1 MIRDLNI
8 LLMAK
13 GKKYLG
19 KYKLVFDLSKDYVRQ
34 NDCDCVKTFGLC
46 QQRGDLRRI
55 SKLKR

>member
-1 MIRDLNI
+1 MIRDLSTP
-8 LLMAK
+8 LMAK

-19 KYKLVFDLSKDYVRQ
+19 KYKLVFDSSKDHVRQ
-34 NDCDCVKTFGLC
+34 NDCVKTFGLC

>member
-19 KYKLVFDLSKDYVRQ
+19 KYKLVFDSS
-34 NDCDCVKTFGLC
+34 
-46 QQRGDLRRI
+46 RI
-55 SKLKR
+55 M